1 MTPRHPSTPPVAS
14 RRTVLALGSGAL
26 ASLVV
31 RPAAATP
38 EALQA
43 AIADFTK
50 GATAQPGRVR
60 LDIPLLV
67 ENGNAVPLTVR
78 VDSPMTAQDH
88 VRRIAVFNEKTPLPN
103 VAVFHL
109 SPRSGR
115 AQVSTRIRLGDSQI
129 IVAVAE
135 LSDGSLWS
143 AQAELIVTLPSCA
156 EN

>member
-1 MTPRHPSTPPVAS
+1 MTPPHPHTPPVAS
-14 RRTVLALGSGAL
+14 RRTVLALGTGAL

-43 AIADFTK
+43 AIAEFTK

-67 ENGNAVPLTVR
+67 ENGNAVPLAVR
-78 VDSPMTAQDH
+78 VDSPMTAQDY
-88 VRRIAVFNEKTPLPN
+88 VRRIAVFNEKNPLPN

-109 SPRSGR
+109 SPRNGR

>member
-1 MTPRHPSTPPVAS
+1 MTAPHPHSPPAAS
-14 RRTVLALGSGAL
+14 RRTVLALGTGAL
-26 ASLVV
+26 VSLVI

-38 EALQA
+38 EALQG

-50 GATAQPGRVR
+50 GAVARPGRVR

-78 VDSPMTAQDH
+78 VDSPMTADDH
-88 VRRIAVFNEKTPLPN
+88 VRRIAVFNEKNPQPN
-103 VAVFHL
+103 VAVFYL

-143 AQAELIVTLPSCA
+143 AQAELVVTLPSCA
-156 EN
+156 ED

>member
-1 MTPRHPSTPPVAS
+1 MTPPLPHAPPVAS
-14 RRTVLALGSGAL
+14 RRTVLVLGTGAL
-26 ASLVV
+26 ATLVV

-50 GATAQPGRVR
+50 GAVARPGRVR

-67 ENGNAVPLTVR
+67 ENGNAVPVTVR
-78 VDSPMTAQDH
+78 VDSPMTVEDH
-88 VRRIAVFNEKTPLPN
+88 VRRIALFNEKNPQPN
-103 VAVFHL
+103 IAVFYL
-109 SPRSGR
+109 SPRNGR

-129 IVAVAE
+129 IIAVAE

-143 AQAELIVTLPSCA
+143 AQAELIVTLPACA
-156 EN
+156 ED

>member
-88 VRRIAVFNEKTPLPN
+88 VRRIAVFNEKNPLPN

>member
-1 MTPRHPSTPPVAS
+1 MTPPHPFMPPVAS
-14 RRTVLALGSGAL
+14 RRTALALGTCAL
-26 ASLVV
+26 ASLVI
-31 RPAAATP
+31 RPAKATP
-38 EALQA
+38 EALRA

-50 GATAQPGRVR
+50 GATAQSGRVR

-67 ENGNAVPLTVR
+67 ENGNAVPLTVS
-78 VDSPMTAQDH
+78 VDSPMTSQDH
-88 VRRIAVFNEKTPLPN
+88 VRRIAVFNEKNPQSN

-109 SPRSGR
+109 GPRNGR
-115 AQVSTRIRLGDSQI
+115 ALVSTRIRLGDSQI

-143 AQAELIVTLPSCA
+143 AQAELIVTLPACA